1 MYKLFG
7 REFLLSNPARRTTI
21 GCCFPPTSPVLLNN
35 PPSFQSNDNMLLMTG
50 GPDDHKDSA
59 ETFFRSTRSIELLA
73 LLVSVFFVITV
84 ASLGDHLFVQ
94 APATMN
100 IQMIDADALLESERA
115 VISSY

>member
-1 MYKLFG
+1 
-7 REFLLSNPARRTTI
+7 
-21 GCCFPPTSPVLLNN
+21 
-35 PPSFQSNDNMLLMTG
+35 MLLMTG